1 MSESRLNI
9 RISSFHKKMMEKQ
22 LGVNSAEKKEGSV
35 ISKEMKEVHLEQKV
49 NETPIRKQGFRNIEC
64 LLENPKED
72 RRNDENYNRKDRRN
86 ERVYDFNNIEEEK
99 EKEEEDKKFVMK
111 EEDFPDIIKTNK
123 EEKTEE
129 KTENKI
135 KWSLKLDTD
144 DFKKVADEINTM
156 TKSRLNEETY
166 NKSLIDRERKVQ
178 ELREQRLDEYIKK
191 VKKSYEKDY
200 LVYDMEDYLEF
211 ELRDY
216 IDEDDID
223 DNEVLYEEMLEETIN
238 RDYQLDIELLDGEHY
253 YKVYDEESKYYESEM
268 DLNM

>member
-22 LGVNSAEKKEGSV
+22 LGVNSAEKKEESV

-123 EEKTEE
+123 EE